1 MHNARTAILVAG
13 HSIVRDWTR
22 LESDEGWFL
31 LDFQRGEATRYIE
44 HARRGVELAAADPAA
59 LLLFTGGQSRAA
71 AGPRSEAHSYFGVA
85 EHHGWWGFEDV
96 SQRVATEEFARDS
109 FENLLFSLAR
119 FKELT
124 GGYPE
129 HVTLVGW
136 EFKRER
142 FHLHREA
149 IRWPQSR
156 FHYDGPNN
164 PPDLEPAVAAEA
176 RARDRYRV
184 DPYSASAEFQAKR
197 AERNP
202 FRRQHGYFTSCPEL
216 APLFQHPGP
225 EAFRGP
231 LPWE

>member
-71 AGPRSEAHSYFGVA
+71 AGPR
-85 EHHGWWGFEDV
+85 
-96 SQRVATEEFARDS
+96 
-109 FENLLFSLAR
+109 
-119 FKELT
+119 T